1 MLVMSDQTIRLTLRL
16 ALRERVG
23 DALLDVL
30 EEYLCRYPV
39 PIKYTPDE
47 INEQFGEGSNAYYR
61 IFPEGFWNG
70 KNISEVKKGTPVVW
84 KNVPQGRNGGTSTK
98 VEYVSGRARDWH
110 DSEFLDI

>member
-1 MLVMSDQTIRLTLRL
+1 MSDQTIRLTLRL

-39 PIKYTPDE
+39 PKKYTPDE

-70 KNISEVKKGTPVVW
+70 KNLWEVTKGTRALW
-84 KNVPQGRNGGTSTK
+84 KNVLRTSTK
-98 VEYVSGRARDWH
+98 VEYFSGLVEDWH
-110 DSEFLDI
+110 DSEFLDIS